1 MTTNTY
7 LQELSAVG
15 QAFDAAWKEGSPAV
29 YITPIAWPGLSFTQP
44 TDASGNVTAF
54 VVFNITPGQS
64 QQISIG
70 NPGSNIFRH
79 PELLTLKIYTPG
91 GRGEQEA
98 LTLADKFCTIFRNLV
113 LDGILFKAPY
123 IQKAGNTDDG
133 MYQVNCFCPF
143 DRDSF
148 L

>member
-1 MTTNTY
+1 MTTDNY
-7 LQELSAVG
+7 SQELSVVA
-15 QAFDAAWKEGSPAV
+15 QAFGDAWQEGSPAE
-29 YITPIAWPGLSFTQP
+29 YITPVAWPGLSFTKP
-44 TDASGNVTAF
+44 TDVDGNVTAF
-54 VVFNITPGQS
+54 VVFNITSGQS

-79 PELLTLKIYTPG
+79 PQLLTLKIYTPG
-91 GRGEQEA
+91 GQGETEA
-98 LTLADKFCTIFRNLV
+98 LTLADKFCDIFRNLV

-123 IQKAGNTDDG
+123 INKVGNTDDG